1 MRKGSHHSLET
12 RKKMSEAQKGE
23 RHPLYG
29 KHHSLETRKKISE
42 ANKGKH
48 FSLETR
54 WKMVLAWRRRKQ
66 RDAAK

>member
-12 RKKMSEAQKGE
+12 RKRMSESRK
-23 RHPLYG
+23 G

-42 ANKGKH
+42 ANK
-48 FSLETR
+48 
-54 WKMVLAWRRRKQ
+54 VAWRRRKQ